1 MSTKTQSLKTS
12 TKWGYIFALWTAVLW
27 GAWYVP
33 GTAIWYEEPFVSMAV
48 DKTNQFLIAAAII
61 TALSA
66 YAVLFFLLIWNLVL
80 GKFNDIGRTFVQ
92 FRKISKWYFL
102 AAIFGG
108 PCAIFGSY
116 LAMGYVGPVF
126 AAISALLYPVV
137 GATLA
142 RLWYKETIS
151 ARAAFGIF
159 LIIVGG
165 VATYVPGILGE
176 LSAGNEGAWLG
187 YLGGLMAALG
197 WGIEG
202 AIAGRALDV
211 SEADSGIAVRMLAEV
226 GYWSLLILPA
236 IALFTDFPIWSL
248 ILQTVTNAQ
257 AMIWVLLCGSTFGFC
272 YVAWYKSFPL
282 IGVGRG
288 QAIAD
293 IYGVFAVI
301 FLAIFTL
308 TIPEWNFFIGLLL
321 AVTGGFVMISEG
333 GAGNDVVRNF
343 DQTNSNSDLSEVLS
357 VENART

>member
-1 MSTKTQSLKTS
+1 MSSNTKSLNTS

-33 GTAIWYEEPFVSMAV
+33 GTAVWYEEPFVSMAV
-48 DKTNQFLIAAAII
+48 DKTDQFLIAAAII

-66 YAVLFFLLIWNLVL
+66 FAVLFFMLIWNMVL
-80 GKFNDIGRTFVQ
+80 GKLGDIGRTIVR
-92 FRKISKWYFL
+92 FRTISKWYFV

-116 LAMGYVGPVF
+116 LAMGFVGPVF

-142 RLWYKETIS
+142 RLWYNETIS
-151 ARAAFGIF
+151 GRAAFGIL
-159 LIIVGG
+159 LIIAGG
-165 VATYVPGILGE
+165 VSTYVPGIVGE
-176 LSAGNEGAWLG
+176 LSSGNDGAWLG
-187 YLGGLMAALG
+187 YLGGLMAAFG

-202 AIAGRALDV
+202 AVAGRALDV
-211 SEADSGIAVRMLAEV
+211 SEPDSGMAVRMLAEV

-236 IALFTDFPIWSL
+236 IAIFTDYPVWSL
-248 ILQTVTNAQ
+248 IIQTLTNEKALTW
-257 AMIWVLLCGSTFGFC
+257 ILLCGSTFGFC

-293 IYGVFAVI
+293 IYGAFAVV

-308 TIPEWNFFIGLLL
+308 TMPAWNFFLGLFL
-321 AVTGGFVMISEG
+321 AVVGGFAMISEG
-333 GAGNDVVRNF
+333 S
-343 DQTNSNSDLSEVLS
+343 TNSEVIRGVGQSDTLASQS
-357 VENART
+357 SGA